1 MIFPWRPDGR
11 KGLARQTARRRHG
24 VSLGVSRIACVLG
37 LLGAVLC
44 PVPSAQAQQHALF
57 IIPSM
62 PGSGFRV
69 DMGTML
75 DRRFY
80 TVIRQRYDFSCGSA
94 ALATLLHYHYGIPAN
109 EEMTFTGMWDKGDQ
123 EAIRKGGFS
132 LLDMKRYLGSHGLET
147 QGFRVT
153 LDQVAKTRVP
163 GIALTVTKGY
173 RHFVV
178 IKGVTEREVLVGDP
192 SRGLVRYSHKEF
204 GKIWDGLYFVITSS
218 REVGQSSFNRLAQWT
233 SVGRAP
239 IGTMLSRP
247 VEPETVRLGIPA
259 PMLGEL

>member
-1 MIFPWRPDGR
+1 MTGSRRLDGR
-11 KGLARQTARRRHG
+11 KGHDFRTAWRKGGWR
-24 VSLGVSRIACVLG
+24 RIACAFG
-37 LLGAVLC
+37 LLL
-44 PVPSAQAQQHALF
+44 PSFGYAPSIMAQQHAVF

-62 PGSGFRV
+62 PGNGFSV

-94 ALATLLHYHYGIPAN
+94 ALATLLHYHYGVPAN

-123 EAIRKGGFS
+123 AAIRKGGFS

-153 LDQVAKTRVP
+153 LDQIAKARVP

-178 IKGVTEREVLVGDP
+178 IKGVTDQEVLVGDP
-192 SRGLVRYSHKEF
+192 SRGLVRYSRKEF
-204 GKIWDGLYFVITSS
+204 GKIWDGLYFVITTS

-233 SVGRAP
+233 SIGRAP

-247 VEPETVRLGIPA
+247 PVPETVRIGIPT

>member
-1 MIFPWRPDGR
+1 MSTSGRLDGPGPMVR
-11 KGLARQTARRRHG
+11 GRGRHRAGCVAAALLLMLPPALAA
-24 VSLGVSRIACVLG
+24 
-37 LLGAVLC
+37 
-44 PVPSAQAQQHALF
+44 PSAGAQQRHAGF
-57 IIPSM
+57 IIPTM
-62 PGSGFRV
+62 PGGGFQV

-75 DRRFY
+75 DRKFY
-80 TVIRQRYDFSCGSA
+80 TVIRQQYDFSCGSA

-123 EAIRKGGFS
+123 AAIRKNGFS
-132 LLDMKRYLGSHGLET
+132 LLDMKRYLGAHGLET

-153 LDQVAKTRVP
+153 LDQIAKTRVP

-178 IKGVTEREVLVGDP
+178 IKGVTDKEVLVGDP
-192 SRGLVRYSHKEF
+192 SRGLVRYSWKEF
-204 GKIWDGLYFVITSS
+204 GKIWDGLYFVVTSS

-239 IGTMLSRP
+239 VGSSLSRP
-247 VEPETVRLGIPA
+247 LDLQTLRIA
-259 PMLGEL
+259 SPMLLFGEF